1 MDFSEKEISLMKD
14 IDFIRTKS
22 IVMDKIL
29 EMFSH
34 IREDLKK
41 KIPSSPDGN
50 FPASGGKISRGENY
64 RQLPYIVLDFPG
76 HFSRHQIF
84 AFRTMFWW
92 GHFFSATLHL
102 QGNYLEQ
109 YRKKIEHSIGKLSNS
124 DIYISV
130 GETPWDYHYEPENY
144 VPLSL
149 NHLPRVRNAEFLK
162 FSQRYELTSWE
173 TVPEK
178 VVKFYLLLLDVLEG
192 H

>member
-1 MDFSEKEISLMKD
+1 MDFSEKEISLMMD
-14 IDFIRTKS
+14 IDFVRTKS
-22 IVMDKIL
+22 IVMNKIL

-34 IREDLKK
+34 IRDDLKK
-41 KIPSSPDGN
+41 MTSFSPDGN
-50 FPASGGKISRGENY
+50 FPIAGGKISRGENY
-64 RQLPYIVLDFPG
+64 RQLPYVVLDCPG
-76 HFSRHQIF
+76 HFSRHHIF

-109 YRKKIEHSIGKLSNS
+109 YRQKIEHSISKLSNS
-124 DIYISV
+124 AIYISV
-130 GETPWDYHYEPENY
+130 GDTPWEYHYEPDNY
-144 VPLSL
+144 IPLSL
-149 NHLPRVRNAEFLK
+149 NHLPHIRNAVFLK

-178 VVKFYLLLLDVLEG
+178 VLRFYSLLLDVLEG